1 MVQKTIKYKLSHV
14 FYISGS
20 ALWLWTWNLLTSV
33 PKILAFL
40 FLSIVEHES
49 RGLEPKDVIKLAMS
63 WIEKS
68 SLKEHP
74 VFSKLEEGIT
84 WMGFKS
90 LMEKT
95 FYLEPSLNDNL
106 QLLRSLVKGKSEDTR
121 HYLLRAQYVAG
132 KGSIF
137 IFFFLKKLKY
147 GSKFWKDSW
156 NEWNFATETWAS
168 NIWEF
173 LREIHYGLVWI
184 SWKLSIP
191 GLF

>member
-1 MVQKTIKYKLSHV
+1 MFFLHFRLSTMTINKEPVNFSPQNPCLPV
-14 FYISGS
+14 G
-20 ALWLWTWNLLTSV
+20 
-33 PKILAFL
+33 L

-63 WIEKS
+63 RIEKT
-68 SLKEHP
+68 SLEEHP
-74 VFSKLEEGIT
+74 FFSKLEEGIT

-137 IFFFLKKLKY
+137 IFFF
-147 GSKFWKDSW
+147 
-156 NEWNFATETWAS
+156 
-168 NIWEF
+168 
-173 LREIHYGLVWI
+173 
-184 SWKLSIP
+184 
-191 GLF
+191 